1 MAKSVKSLTYISRKN
16 YSRFYKREVLM
27 DALRVIINN
36 PFNEHFYGKWKK
48 KKKINIL
55 IAFLVFHKSDVK
67 TFLK

>member
-36 PFNEHFYGKWKK
+36 PFNERFYGKRKKTKK
-48 KKKINIL
+48 KKL
-55 IAFLVFHKSDVK
+55 IF
-67 TFLK
+67 